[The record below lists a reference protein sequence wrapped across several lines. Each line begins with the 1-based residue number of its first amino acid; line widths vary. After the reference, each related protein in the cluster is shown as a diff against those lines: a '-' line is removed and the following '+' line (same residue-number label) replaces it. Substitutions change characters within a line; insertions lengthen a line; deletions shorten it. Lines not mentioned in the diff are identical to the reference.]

1 MSTYPGVIA
10 THYCSWGSRNFK
22 LTHGA
27 LTAFEDLGVH
37 PTASRSRS
45 WPNRRRLPPNRP
57 VKQEAESVWCRLAR
71 ISRRTRSDRSPFRSN
86 ADDLFACSLQ
96 ALRSHRDQS
105 GTLRRSPMS
114 EPKSRTIIKLQPTA
128 RAYRII
134 PLCTRGRSI
143 CLQQT
148 EPIASQAVSYYCFI
162 PRPPAP
168 CAPPA
173 PYGPGSAPAALAPY
187 FPLGR
192 LQFPFFP
199 RRKGLVAESFW
210 S

>member
-1 MSTYPGVIA
+1 M
-10 THYCSWGSRNFK
+10 
-22 LTHGA
+22 
-27 LTAFEDLGVH
+27 
-37 PTASRSRS
+37 
-45 WPNRRRLPPNRP
+45 
-57 VKQEAESVWCRLAR
+57 KQEAESVWCRLAR

-114 EPKSRTIIKLQPTA
+114 VPKSRTIIKLQPTA

-148 EPIASQAVSYYCFI
+148 ETIASQAVGYYCFI

-187 FPLGR
+187 LPLGR
-192 LQFPFFP
+192 LQRGELTFLIAAPP
-199 RRKGLVAESFW
+199 WLLPSTSQQAGCSCRPGLIEVSWPPSLQRTAKCPTLHVHQQGCQCWGSKRV
-210 S
+210 SQPVQ